1 MNSIVTV
8 KVFAVNVSFYC
19 QSIYH
24 NSVKFMM
31 HNKIYDCLMLLPP
44 FHISAHFLIT
54 NVILSFQQ
62 TKAVR
67 IMEQTSD
74 DETILKSPFPDQ
86 VVYLLS
92 K

>member
-1 MNSIVTV
+1 
-8 KVFAVNVSFYC
+8 
-19 QSIYH
+19 
-24 NSVKFMM
+24 MM

-74 DETILKSPFPDQ
+74 DGTILKSPFPDQ
-86 VVYLLS
+86 VMRS
-92 K
+92 S